1 MEKKVIFAFL
11 FTLIFPALIL
21 ILSGDLLWPAGWI
34 FCIWFVLLCFS
45 TILYLYR
52 KNPAL
57 LAERYQKPGA
67 GTQKG

>member
-34 FCIWFVLLCFS
+34 FCIWFS